1 MRKGIVPPTDPI
13 ADMLTRIRNAVAAK
27 HENVLMPSSKIKV
40 AIAKVLKE
48 EGFIRDFE
56 LATEGTRSM
65 LKIALSYTGRKEPV
79 LSGIKRVSKPGL
91 RVYVQKREIPRVLGG
106 LGVAILSTPEGVMTG
121 HVARQKSV
129 GGEVLCYV
137 W

>member
-1 MRKGIVPPTDPI
+1 MNMTDPI
-13 ADMLTRIRNAVAAK
+13 ADMLTRIRNAVSAR
-27 HENVLMPSSKIKV
+27 HDSVTMPSSKMKV
-40 AIAKVLKE
+40 AIARVLKD
-48 EGFIRDFE
+48 EGFVRDFQLE
-56 LATEGTRSM
+56 SEGSRPM
-65 LKIALSYTGRKEPV
+65 LRIDLSYTGRKEPV

-121 HVARQKSV
+121 QVARQKSV

>member
-1 MRKGIVPPTDPI
+1 VTMTDPI
-13 ADMLTRIRNAVAAK
+13 ADMLTRIRNAVSSK
-27 HENVLMPSSKIKV
+27 HDNVTMPSSKLKV

-48 EGFIRDFE
+48 EGFIRDFTISQE
-56 LATEGTRSM
+56 APRTM
-65 LKIALSYTGRKEPV
+65 LKIDLSYTGRKEPV

-91 RVYVQKREIPRVLGG
+91 RIYVQKREIPRVLGG

-121 HVARQKSV
+121 QHARQKSI
-129 GGEVLCYV
+129 GGEILCYV

>member
-1 MRKGIVPPTDPI
+1 MTDPI
-13 ADMLTRIRNAVAAK
+13 ADMLTRIRNGVSAK
-27 HENVLMPSSKIKV
+27 HDSVSMPSSKLKI

-48 EGFIRDFE
+48 EGFIRDYQ
-56 LATEGTRSM
+56 LNTEGSRAM
-65 LKIALSYTGRKEPV
+65 LRIDLSYTGRKEPV
-79 LSGIKRVSKPGL
+79 LTGIKRVSKPGL

-121 HVARQKSV
+121 QVARQRSV
-129 GGEVLCYV
+129 GGEILCYV

>member
-1 MRKGIVPPTDPI
+1 MSMTDPI
-13 ADMLTRIRNAVAAK
+13 ADMLTRIRNGVSAK
-27 HENVLMPSSKIKV
+27 HDSVLMPSSKIKV
-40 AIAKVLKE
+40 AIARVLKD
-48 EGFIRDFE
+48 EGFIRDFAVE
-56 LATEGTRSM
+56 PDGARSM
-65 LKIALSYTGRKEPV
+65 LKIELSYTGRKEPV

-121 HVARQKSV
+121 QNARQKSV
-129 GGEVLCYV
+129 GGEILCYV